1 MSDVLVIGG
10 GLAGAVAALAAAG
23 AGATV
28 TVARRAL
35 GATAMGS
42 GALEFLD
49 ASPGAIERLASDAFH
64 PYGRVSGGDAAWL
77 RGRLEEAAG
86 FLGRVL
92 GAQGLPL
99 EGSLAAAGHFIT
111 AEAAPARAHFAAR
124 SAAAA
129 ERAQLRGRVAVV
141 DFTGL
146 ARWPARQ
153 VAEAAGGQVVTVDT
167 PGLENFTGL
176 AGRFDAGTGWP
187 PRVPGGFDLYLFP
200 PVLGLERPL
209 ETPWPS
215 AEVLAV
221 PPSPP
226 GWRLQRALDRALE
239 AAGVAVVAGEASS
252 PETEGGRL
260 AAVRI
265 SGDRFAARSFVLAGG
280 RFVGGGLSPG
290 RAPADALLGL
300 PAEGAPGTWGLPTDA
315 SMRPLRHGEPAFANV
330 FAAGAILGGTAERCG
345 SGVAALTGLAAGR
358 SAAR

>member
-28 TVARRAL
+28 TVVRRAR

-49 ASPGAIERLASDAFH
+49 ASPGALERLAADEFH

-99 EGSLAAAGHFIT
+99 DGSLAAAGHFIT
-111 AEAAPARAHFAAR
+111 AEGAPARAHFVAR
-124 SAAAA
+124 AAAA
-129 ERAQLRGRVAVV
+129 GERTRLRGRVAVV

-153 VAEAAGGQVVTVDT
+153 VAEAAEGQVVTVAT

-176 AGRFDAGTGWP
+176 AARFDAGLDWP
-187 PRVPGGFDLYLFP
+187 PRVPEGFDLYLFP

-209 ETPWPS
+209 ETPFPS

-239 AAGVAVVAGEASS
+239 AAGVAIVAGEASS
-252 PETEGGRL
+252 PEIEGDRL
-260 AAVRI
+260 ASIRI
-265 SGDRFAARSFVLAGG
+265 SGDRFPARAFVLAGG
-280 RFVGGGLSPG
+280 RFVGGGLVSG
-290 RAPADALLGL
+290 RAPADSLLGL
-300 PAEGAPGTWGLPTDA
+300 AAEGGRGTWGLPTDA
-315 SMRPLRHGEPAFANV
+315 SMRPLRGGEPAFANV
-330 FAAGAILGGTAERCG
+330 FAAGALLGGAAGRSG

-358 SAAR
+358 NAAR